1 MVTSYHKLQNAG
13 VTAVTHTGDIIK
25 ALTHSF
31 IHCTQP
37 FIHPSNPIGY
47 TLGGMASSGSRKL
60 VAQGALA
67 LKCIIELSQLL
78 GQVLQHDPRTYST
91 MSLVLRVFWLPS
103 VTSLF
108 ITPEF
113 QNSNALLAQE
123 WVGGPGGVST

>member
-1 MVTSYHKLQNAG
+1 MGTP
-13 VTAVTHTGDIIK
+13 
-25 ALTHSF
+25 LTPN
-31 IHCTQP
+31 P
-37 FIHPSNPIGY
+37 FLRQQSIPV
-47 TLGGMASSGSRKL
+47 LEL

-67 LKCIIELSQLL
+67 LKYIIELSHRV
-78 GQVLQHDPRTYST
+78 GQVRLQHDPRTYST

>member
-1 MVTSYHKLQNAG
+1 MSLRAIASPEIDEEQGLH
-13 VTAVTHTGDIIK
+13 AVSAWLDDWCDS
-25 ALTHSF
+25 A
-31 IHCTQP
+31 
-37 FIHPSNPIGY
+37 
-47 TLGGMASSGSRKL
+47 R

-67 LKCIIELSQLL
+67 LKYIIELSHRV
-78 GQVLQHDPRTYST
+78 GQVRLQHDPRTYST

>member
-1 MVTSYHKLQNAG
+1 MLTATSCSWRSWRVLGAQNADT
-13 VTAVTHTGDIIK
+13 VTRRRRYRERVAQ
-25 ALTHSF
+25 LTAQRSE
-31 IHCTQP
+31 TMEP
-37 FIHPSNPIGY
+37 RSKPSRE
-47 TLGGMASSGSRKL
+47 GS

-67 LKCIIELSQLL
+67 LKYIIELSHRV
-78 GQVLQHDPRTYST
+78 GQVRLQHDPRTYST

>member
-1 MVTSYHKLQNAG
+1 MSILSSTRPPPQQEASA
-13 VTAVTHTGDIIK
+13 
-25 ALTHSF
+25 AL
-31 IHCTQP
+31 
-37 FIHPSNPIGY
+37 
-47 TLGGMASSGSRKL
+47 LGT

-67 LKCIIELSQLL
+67 LKYIIELSHRV
-78 GQVLQHDPRTYST
+78 GQVRLQHDPRTYST

>member
-1 MVTSYHKLQNAG
+1 MLGAQNADT
-13 VTAVTHTGDIIK
+13 VTRRRRYRERVAQ
-25 ALTHSF
+25 LTAQRSK
-31 IHCTQP
+31 TMEP
-37 FIHPSNPIGY
+37 RSKPSRE
-47 TLGGMASSGSRKL
+47 GS

-67 LKCIIELSQLL
+67 LKYIIELSHRV

>member
-1 MVTSYHKLQNAG
+1 MELKG
-13 VTAVTHTGDIIK
+13 GDAVRYDDNNHANDDVGITYAFYLKDK
-25 ALTHSF
+25 
-31 IHCTQP
+31 QP
-37 FIHPSNPIGY
+37 VKTMRDQVEPSRE
-47 TLGGMASSGSRKL
+47 GS

-67 LKCIIELSQLL
+67 LKYIIELSHRV